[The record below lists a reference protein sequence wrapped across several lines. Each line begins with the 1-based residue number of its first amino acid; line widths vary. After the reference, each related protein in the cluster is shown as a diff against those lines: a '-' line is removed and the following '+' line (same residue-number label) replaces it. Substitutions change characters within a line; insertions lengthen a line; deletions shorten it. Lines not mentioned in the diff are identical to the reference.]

1 MKKVCYWCGK
11 DMGTKDGSGQG
22 GVFYSIC
29 DECARNL
36 RLEERLPEL
45 LRAIADLR
53 KQNTQEQNQTP
64 SFLTDPR
71 QKN

>member
-1 MKKVCYWCGK
+1 MGDK
-11 DMGTKDGSGQG
+11 DSHAKA
-22 GVFYSIC
+22 GVFHSMC
-29 DECARNL
+29 DECARRL

-45 LRAIADLR
+45 LLAIATLR
-53 KQNTQEQNQTP
+53 KQNTKEQNQTP